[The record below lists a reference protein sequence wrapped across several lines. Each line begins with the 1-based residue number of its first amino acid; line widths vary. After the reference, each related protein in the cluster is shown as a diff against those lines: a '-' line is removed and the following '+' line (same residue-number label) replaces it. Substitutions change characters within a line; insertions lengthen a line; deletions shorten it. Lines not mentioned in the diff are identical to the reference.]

1 METLNK
7 ILLSDPKIGDKI
19 CFLVE
24 PMETIPPS
32 DYNGRTVIA
41 HVPKTSFQM
50 CHYFDGSN
58 VWKSFATDEIVAPD
72 YWLRR
77 VE

>member
-1 METLNK
+1 MKT
-7 ILLSDPKIGDKI
+7 LLSDFKVGNKVSFII
-19 CFLVE
+19 E
-24 PMETIPPS
+24 PIETIPPK

-41 HVPKTSFQM
+41 HVPMESFQM

-58 VWKSFATDEIVAPD
+58 VWKSFATDKIVEPD

-77 VE
+77 TE